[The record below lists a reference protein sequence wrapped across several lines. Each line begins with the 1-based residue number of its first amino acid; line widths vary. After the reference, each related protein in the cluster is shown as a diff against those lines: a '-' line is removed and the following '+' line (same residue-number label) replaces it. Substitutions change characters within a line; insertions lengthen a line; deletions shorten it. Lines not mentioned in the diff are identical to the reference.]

1 MIGSKT
7 RPAALPGRLVLLVIG
22 LLLVFAA
29 IALPGLI
36 VAGVLSGTNLLEII
50 VFEGIMILGSVL
62 FFLAFDAYRKSDQAK
77 ITTLRI
83 GLALCVPIG
92 LILGLLTADLF
103 TPPLPSESE
112 ITAAAQGVLQFDSFL
127 TVGWTI
133 AFTLVTNW
141 LKELRTLRREVIKI
155 GRTSKFPIDDVL
167 SDLKRISVNA
177 FVEVAASITLIV
189 FSAFFAVR
197 AILVAGPISLMLSLF
212 LLGIGG
218 FVMVVGWYDLYLKTE
233 AATSLVDSTPWS
245 QPSTE
250 LPSDENS
257 HQ

>member
-141 LKELRTLRREVIKI
+141 LTELRALRRKVVKI
-155 GRTSKFPIDDVL
+155 GKVSKVPIDDVL
-167 SDLKRISVNA
+167 YDLKRLSLSA
-177 FVEVAASITLIV
+177 FVEVAASIFLIV
-189 FSAFFAVR
+189 FSAFFAVI
-197 AILVAGPISLMLSLF
+197 AILVAGPISLMLSLL
-212 LLGIGG
+212 LLGVGA
-218 FVMVVGWYDLYLKTE
+218 FVMVIGWYDLYLKTE
-233 AATSLVDSTPWS
+233 NAMSLVDSAPWS
-245 QPSTE
+245 EPSTHF
-250 LPSDENS
+250 PSDEKT
-257 HQ
+257 QE